1 MPTFRDLHI
10 SAAKQ
15 VTLFDSPL
23 YPDFLETANSIY
35 APIFEKFSTL
45 LLSSTTSS
53 KLLENI
59 TLITTSERIQ
69 LLRLFRRYVSPNTS
83 VEMLKVKGKVPH
95 IIKEFSYQ
103 FRDIETVRQNF
114 SSRPMPDEVLSA
126 LLFEQ
131 ASRGE
136 KGYLLTQAFFSWF
149 RENFSDKFIIEG
161 PERAGKDINLS
172 NYLENFDVSMPTD
185 FIILD
190 RTKTPLAVG
199 FARYDTDRG
208 GSQED
213 DRIKG
218 NRNNAIELVKYNST
232 AKKPVNIIFLNDGP
246 GLLLGSMWADY
257 SSLEEYDSKI
267 LVTTLK
273 MLESRLTAEWLLK

>member
-1 MPTFRDLHI
+1 MTSFRDFKETG
-10 SAAKQ
+10 AKQ
-15 VTLFDSPL
+15 ITMFDSPL
-23 YPDFLETANSIY
+23 YPDFLHTANSIY
-35 APIFEKFSTL
+35 EPIFEHFQKL
-45 LLSSTTSS
+45 LLTSS
-53 KLLENI
+53 SSSELLINI
-59 TLITTSERIQ
+59 TKITTTERIQ

-83 VEMLKVKGKVPH
+83 VEMLKVKSKIPH

-103 FRDIETVRQNF
+103 FRDISIVKEKF
-114 SSRPMPDEVLSA
+114 DSRPIPDEVLSA

-149 RENFSDKFIIEG
+149 RENFSDEFIILG
-161 PERAGKDINLS
+161 PERAGKDINLTHH
-172 NYLENFDVSMPTD
+172 LKNFTASMPTD

-190 RTKTPLAVG
+190 KSENPIAVG

-213 DRIKG
+213 DRVKG
-218 NRNNAIELVKYNST
+218 NRNNAIELVNYNSSQHT
-232 AKKPVNIIFLNDGP
+232 NIKIIYLNDGP
-246 GLLLGSMWADY
+246 GLLLGSMWNDY
-257 SSLEEYDSKI
+257 SSLEEYDDKI

-273 MLESRLTAEWLLK
+273 MLNSRLTKDWLLK